1 MDNLLLK
8 VFAAGMAIALMFGVP
23 VMIMAGKTDDAASL
37 YVQKATTEYTT
48 NIRTTGYISQEDY
61 DNLILTLASSGEAY
75 DVEIIVQKLDQ
86 NPAKKDSG
94 SSTAIGQN
102 TYVIKYTTQV
112 LEELPMSLNEGDI
125 VTVLVKRKSETWSE
139 RFMSFVWKVTGN
151 SDKGTVAQES
161 VMVTKTSPN

>member
-61 DNLILTLASSGEAY
+61 DNFILTLASSGEAY

>member
-61 DNLILTLASSGEAY
+61 DNFILTLASSGEAY

-102 TYVIKYTTQV
+102 TYVIKYTTLV

>member
-61 DNLILTLASSGEAY
+61 DNFILTLASSVEAY